1 MAKYLHK
8 KKWGQ
13 IQKLNWTL
21 MFGPIL
27 KMREITIDK
36 KWSISEKGIR
46 AKCERNAEDFRGLI
60 RIS

>member
-36 KWSISEKGIR
+36 K
-46 AKCERNAEDFRGLI
+46 
-60 RIS
+60 